1 MEYDDFVSYRENID
15 NQNNENNNFNNNEN
29 GNNSLTS
36 TDILRLIQERNN
48 RETDDEED
56 DISDTYEYDEIKKE
70 KLLLELNEFQY
81 KHIKKYNALIEE
93 KCVICF
99 ENFKR
104 VDIIK
109 ELPCKH
115 IYHKDCILKWLNDSN
130 LCPLCKYD
138 LTKDI
143 IDYEYEQES
152 EN

>member
-1 MEYDDFVSYRENID
+1 MEYDDFVTYRENID
-15 NQNNENNNFNNNEN
+15 NQHNENNNHNNNEN
-29 GNNSLTS
+29 INNSLTS
-36 TDILRLIQERNN
+36 TDILRLMQEENH
-48 RETDDEED
+48 RESDEED
-56 DISDTYEYDEIKKE
+56 DVSDTYEYDEMKKQ
-70 KLLLELNEFQY
+70 KLLLELDEFQY